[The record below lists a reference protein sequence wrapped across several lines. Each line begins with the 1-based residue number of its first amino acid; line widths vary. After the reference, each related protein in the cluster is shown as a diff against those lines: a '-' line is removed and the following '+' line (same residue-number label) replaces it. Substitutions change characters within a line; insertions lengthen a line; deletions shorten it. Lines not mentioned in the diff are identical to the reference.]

1 MISECVFKSCLLN
14 SILSGLLVIPGVS
27 TLPCLPLMLSLK
39 TIILKYLLVCVFLI
53 SPCCVHRDRRPDQTV
68 SVVPSPR
75 FDLFVFSSVLFVPVF
90 CPSRQASP
98 LAASPHARGSR
109 EFYAAVRGSPI
120 PRFAGLHARRSREFT
135 PPSRLSHPLFAGVL
149 AAVRGSAIP
158 PFAGV
163 DAAVRGSA
171 IPPFAEF
178 TPPFADHPALNSRGM
193 TLHPRLTLARRPASD
208 SMPAGLPL
216 TQCPPACLWLN
227 ARRPASDSS
236 SPGVPLTQARR
247 IAADSSSPDC
257 RWLKLAGLPLTHA
270 TGRRQ
275 GRPTHH
281 CLFHA
286 AVRGPPLFHVLL
298 LRGESQPAVRGSLGP
313 QPAEAPSSP
322 PAPAVEWSSQP
333 AAAVIVSQ
341 PIMVSPA
348 GRCRIDK
355 PAGRGRNWPVSDH
368 GLFNC
373 LCVFSPGGLL
383 VPLSCPMVIFWGG
396 TKVPAVVA
404 GPRDE
409 ATAHHGPPALASWA
423 PCSTLASVCLF
434 HSGGP
439 VLCMYPCLSW
449 GVSRVPTP
457 PPRWNCY
464 GSGRAF
470 REGGVMLEI
479 CHVHLVFPPPVS
491 IYG

>member
-1 MISECVFKSCLLN
+1 
-14 SILSGLLVIPGVS
+14 
-27 TLPCLPLMLSLK
+27 MLSLK
-39 TIILKYLLVCVFLI
+39 TIILKYLLVCVFLV

-109 EFYAAVRGSPI
+109 EFTPPFAALPSRGSRDFMPAVRGS
-120 PRFAGLHARRSREFT
+120 LRRR
-135 PPSRLSHPLFAGVL
+135 SRLSHP
-149 AAVRGSAIP
+149 AVRGSSRRRSRLSHP
-158 PFAGV
+158 
-163 DAAVRGSA
+163 AVRGSWRRRSRLC
-171 IPPFAEF
+171 
-178 TPPFADHPALNSRGM
+178 HPAVRGSSRRRSRINQPSVHWRWRH
-193 TLHPRLTLARRPASD
+193 HPRLTLARRPASD

-216 TQCPPACLWLN
+216 TQCPPACLWFQL
-227 ARRPASDSS
+227 ARS
-236 SPGVPLTQARR
+236 
-247 IAADSSSPDC
+247 AADSSSPDC

-270 TGRRQ
+270 TGRWQ
-275 GRPTHH
+275 GKPIHFRSS
-281 CLFHA
+281 
-286 AVRGPPLFHVLL
+286 RRR
-298 LRGESQPAVRGSLGP
+298 LRLTDPAVRGRSRRRPWGKPTHRRRLPLVSRGKPTRRPRFTRPAAGWGSL
-313 QPAEAPSSP
+313 QPAGPCRCVVK
-322 PAPAVEWSSQP
+322 PAGCCRYLSSQP
-333 AAAVIVSQ
+333 V
-341 PIMVSPA
+341 MVSPA

-355 PAGRGRNWPVSDH
+355 PAGRGRIWPDSDL
-368 GLFNC
+368 GLFKYC
-373 LCVFSPGGLL
+373 VCVFSPGGLL

-409 ATAHHGPPALASWA
+409 ATATMDHRALASWA
-423 PCSTLASVCLF
+423 PCSSLASVYLF

-449 GVSRVPTP
+449 GASRVPTP

-470 REGGVMLEI
+470 REGGSYVRVLSCASCDPASCFYI
-479 CHVHLVFPPPVS
+479 WFVS
-491 IYG
+491 CNYEFIRSRCV

>member
-1 MISECVFKSCLLN
+1 MN

-39 TIILKYLLVCVFLI
+39 TIILKYFLVCVFLV
-53 SPCCVHRDRRPDQTV
+53 SPCCVHRNRRPDQTV

-98 LAASPHARGSR
+98 LAVSPHARGSR
-109 EFYAAVRGSPI
+109 EFTPPFAALPSRGSRDFMPAVRGSS
-120 PRFAGLHARRSREFT
+120 RRR
-135 PPSRLSHPLFAGVL
+135 SRLSHP
-149 AAVRGSAIP
+149 AVRGSWRRRSRLCHP
-158 PFAGV
+158 
-163 DAAVRGSA
+163 AVRGS
-171 IPPFAEF
+171 
-178 TPPFADHPALNSRGM
+178 SRRRLRINQPSVPGGWR
-193 TLHPRLTLARRPASD
+193 LHPRLTLARRPASD

-216 TQCPPACLWLN
+216 TQCPPACLWLY

-281 CLFHA
+281 LFVSRRRPRPTSVSRASSTRGKPTRRPRFTRPA
-286 AVRGPPLFHVLL
+286 AGWGSL
-298 LRGESQPAVRGSLGP
+298 QPAGP
-313 QPAEAPSSP
+313 CRWVVKPAGCCRYCQAGRL
-322 PAPAVEWSSQP
+322 WSRQP
-333 AAAVIVSQ
+333 AAAEF
-341 PIMVSPA
+341 
-348 GRCRIDK
+348 DK
-355 PAGRGRNWPVSDH
+355 PAGRGRIWPVSDH

-373 LCVFSPGGLL
+373 LCVFSPGRAPGTPKLPHGNFLGGVQRSRLLWPGRGTRPRPPWTTGLGLL
-383 VPLSCPMVIFWGG
+383 SSLLHLGLRLFVPLWR
-396 TKVPAVVA
+396 
-404 GPRDE
+404 PRPVYVSVSVLRGLQS
-409 ATAHHGPPALASWA
+409 AH
-423 PCSTLASVCLF
+423 
-434 HSGGP
+434 
-439 VLCMYPCLSW
+439 
-449 GVSRVPTP
+449 P

-470 REGGVMLEI
+470 REGGSYVRGVL
-479 CHVHLVFPPPVS
+479 CVS
-491 IYG
+491 CVLASRFM